1 MTSSNRDNHNSIFEI
16 MDGMMF
22 QLSKT
27 KKMFMI
33 MILTTLIIP
42 PIALLAMTTTFDSPF
57 NDRFEQRLEDRL
69 NEQLRRGQITL
80 DEANKIKNQ
89 FIDKQRNQVL
99 LQPPQLLIFAIS
111 LVWLGIG
118 IKQWLSI
125 SKWDKKYQKYKERQ
139 EQVDKKLDD
148 YFDDEKHH

>member
-1 MTSSNRDNHNSIFEI
+1 

-22 QLSKT
+22 QLGKT
-27 KKMFMI
+27 KKIFMI

-42 PIALLAMTTTFDSPF
+42 PVALLVMTSAFDSPF
-57 NDRFEQRLEDRL
+57 NDRLNQRLEERI
-69 NEQLRRGQITL
+69 NERCRQNDVTR
-80 DEANKIKNQ
+80 DECNNIKNKL
-89 FIDKQRNQVL
+89 IDKNRQQIL

-125 SKWDKKYQKYKERQ
+125 SKWDKKYQRFKEKQ

-148 YFDDEKHH
+148 YFDE

>member
-1 MTSSNRDNHNSIFEI
+1 MTKSNRDNHNSIFEI

-42 PIALLAMTTTFDSPF
+42 PIALLVMTSAFDSPF
-57 NDRFEQRLEDRL
+57 NDRFDQRLEDRL

-89 FIDKQRNQVL
+89 IIERNRGQIL
-99 LQPPQLLIFAIS
+99 LQPPQLVIFGIS

-118 IKQWLSI
+118 IKQWLSL
-125 SKWDKKYQKYKERQ
+125 SKWDKKYQKFKERQ
-139 EQVDKKLDD
+139 KQVDKKLDEF
-148 YFDDEKHH
+148 FDE

>member
-1 MTSSNRDNHNSIFEI
+1 MSKSNKKHDSFFEI

-27 KKMFMI
+27 KKIFMI

-42 PIALLAMTTTFDSPF
+42 PVALLVMTSVFDSPF
-57 NDRFEQRLEDRL
+57 NDRFDQRLEERINERCRNDHLTRDECNSLKNRLVDR
-69 NEQLRRGQITL
+69 NRQE
-80 DEANKIKNQ
+80 
-89 FIDKQRNQVL
+89 VL

-125 SKWDKKYQKYKERQ
+125 SKWDKKYQKFKEKQ
-139 EQVDKKLDD
+139 EQVDKKLDE
-148 YFDDEKHH
+148 YFDD

>member
-1 MTSSNRDNHNSIFEI
+1 

-22 QLSKT
+22 QLGKT
-27 KKMFMI
+27 KKIFMI

-42 PIALLAMTTTFDSPF
+42 PIALLVMTSAFDSPF
-57 NDRFEQRLEDRL
+57 NDRLNQRLEERI
-69 NEQLRRGQITL
+69 NERCRQNDVTR
-80 DEANKIKNQ
+80 DECNNIKNKL
-89 FIDKQRNQVL
+89 IDKNRQQIL

-125 SKWDKKYQKYKERQ
+125 SKWDKKYQRFKEKQ

-148 YFDDEKHH
+148 YFDE

>member
-1 MTSSNRDNHNSIFEI
+1 

-22 QLSKT
+22 QLGKT
-27 KKMFMI
+27 KKIFMI

-42 PIALLAMTTTFDSPF
+42 PVALLVMTSAFDSPF
-57 NDRFEQRLEDRL
+57 NDRFDQRLEERINERCRNDHLTRDECNNLKDRL
-69 NEQLRRGQITL
+69 VDRNRQQI
-80 DEANKIKNQ
+80 
-89 FIDKQRNQVL
+89 L

-125 SKWDKKYQKYKERQ
+125 SKWDKKYQRFKEKQ

-148 YFDDEKHH
+148 YFDE

>member
-1 MTSSNRDNHNSIFEI
+1 

-42 PIALLAMTTTFDSPF
+42 PIALLAMTSAYDSPF
-57 NDRFEQRLEDRL
+57 TDRFEKRLEDRL

-80 DEANKIKNQ
+80 EEANKIKNQ
-89 FIDKQRNQVL
+89 FIDQQRGQVL
-99 LQPPQLLIFAIS
+99 LQPAQLVIFAIS

-118 IKQWLSI
+118 IKQWLSL
-125 SKWDKKYQKYKERQ
+125 SKWDKKYQKFKERQ
-139 EQVDKKLDD
+139 RQVDKKLDE
-148 YFDDEKHH
+148 YFDE

>member
-1 MTSSNRDNHNSIFEI
+1 MSRSNKDHNSIFEI
-16 MDGMMF
+16 MDGLMF

-42 PIALLAMTTTFDSPF
+42 PIALLVITSAYDSPF
-57 NDRFEQRLEDRL
+57 NDRFEKRLDDRL

-80 DEANKIKNQ
+80 DQANKIKDQ
-89 FIDKQRNQVL
+89 IIDRNRDQVL
-99 LQPPQLLIFAIS
+99 LQPAQLVIFTIS

-125 SKWDKKYQKYKERQ
+125 SKWDKKYQRFKERQ
-139 EQVDKKLDD
+139 QQVDKKLDD
-148 YFDDEKHH
+148 YFEDEK

>member
-1 MTSSNRDNHNSIFEI
+1 MTKSNRNNHTSIFEI

-42 PIALLAMTTTFDSPF
+42 PIALLVMTSAFDSPF
-57 NDRFEQRLEDRL
+57 NDRFEQKLEDRL
-69 NEQLRRGQITL
+69 NEALRSGKITL
-80 DEANKIKNQ
+80 DEANKIKNR
-89 FIDKQRNQVL
+89 FIDQQRNQVL
-99 LQPPQLLIFAIS
+99 LQPPQLVIFSIS

-125 SKWDKKYQKYKERQ
+125 SKWDKKYQKFKEKQ
-139 EQVDKKLDD
+139 EQVDKKLDE
-148 YFDDEKHH
+148 YFDS

>member
-1 MTSSNRDNHNSIFEI
+1 LTSSNRDNHNSIFEI

-42 PIALLAMTTTFDSPF
+42 PIALLAMTSAYDSPF
-57 NDRFEQRLEDRL
+57 TDRFEKRLEDRL

-80 DEANKIKNQ
+80 EEANKIKNQ
-89 FIDKQRNQVL
+89 FLDQQRGQVL
-99 LQPPQLLIFAIS
+99 LQPAQLVIFAIS

-118 IKQWLSI
+118 IKQWLSL
-125 SKWDKKYQKYKERQ
+125 SKWDKKYQRYKERQ
-139 EQVDKKLDD
+139 KQVDKKLDD
-148 YFDDEKHH
+148 YFEDG

>member
-1 MTSSNRDNHNSIFEI
+1 MTNSNRNNHNSIFEI
-16 MDGMMF
+16 LDGMML

-42 PIALLAMTTTFDSPF
+42 PIALLAMTSAYDSPF
-57 NDRFEQRLEDRL
+57 TDRFEKRLEDRL

-89 FIDKQRNQVL
+89 FLNQQRGQIL
-99 LQPPQLLIFAIS
+99 LQPGQLVIFTIS
-111 LVWLGIG
+111 IVWLGIG
-118 IKQWLSI
+118 IKQWFSI
-125 SKWDKKYQKYKERQ
+125 AKWDKKYQKFKERQ
-139 EQVDKKLDD
+139 EKVDKKLDD
-148 YFDDEKHH
+148 YFDDN

>member
-1 MTSSNRDNHNSIFEI
+1 

-42 PIALLAMTTTFDSPF
+42 PIALLAMTSAYDSPF
-57 NDRFEQRLEDRL
+57 TDRFEKRLEDRL

-80 DEANKIKNQ
+80 EEANKIKNQ
-89 FIDKQRNQVL
+89 FMDQQRGQVL
-99 LQPPQLLIFAIS
+99 LQPAQLVIFAIS

-118 IKQWLSI
+118 IKQWVSL
-125 SKWDKKYQKYKERQ
+125 SKWDKKYQRYKERQ
-139 EQVDKKLDD
+139 KQVDKKLDD
-148 YFDDEKHH
+148 YFEDG